1 MSTFASSSY
10 FAEVVYDP
18 LSFFSMLPSRF
29 LPTSWSTSLA
39 RSSILGFLQ
48 SAIKVGYLEITDS
61 QGIHGFGTHKEG
73 RKAVRITVNNDLFYV
88 RVLASA
94 DLGLS
99 ESYMMCDIDVD
110 NLKGMMDLWLDN
122 YDEMIGFD
130 STLSRL
136 NAVVSGLY
144 NAFLGQSLSRSR
156 LNVMDAYDQS
166 NDLFKG
172 FLSEEMMY
180 SCALWSDGEGGLRGD
195 LLPTSQPF
203 DLEMAQLRKIHH
215 VLTMARVKP
224 GMKVLE
230 FGSGWGG
237 MAIEAARSFG
247 AEVDTLTLSI
257 EQKTL
262 AEERIR
268 VAGLQDR
275 IRVHLMDYRDM
286 PIEWAGRFDAFVS
299 VEMLE
304 HVGTQHYETYFKL
317 VDWALKDKNAAVV
330 VTATTFPE
338 ARYRTY
344 QPEDFMRRYMWPNS
358 ALPCATTLINAATKA
373 SKNRFSVQF
382 VENHGAHY
390 PRTLREWSRRLEAN
404 VTMDTMAKRYPGLR
418 DPTAFETFKRK
429 WRYLF
434 AYAGAGFAKGYIS
447 CHMITFYKNGMPAQC
462 D

>member
-1 MSTFASSSY
+1 MNTFTSSSH
-10 FAEVVYDP
+10 FTEVVHDP
-18 LSFFSMLPSRF
+18 LSFLPMLPSSF
-29 LPTSWSTSLA
+29 FPTSWSMSFA
-39 RSSILGFLQ
+39 RSSVFSFLQ
-48 SAIKVGYLEITDS
+48 SALRVGHLEITDS
-61 QGIHGFGTHKEG
+61 QGVHRFGTYERG
-73 RKAVRITVNNDLFYV
+73 RNTVRMTVNNDLFYV

-94 DLGLS
+94 DIGLS
-99 ESYMMCDIDVD
+99 ESYMMSDIDVVD
-110 NLKGMMDLWLDN
+110 LKGMMNLWLDN
-122 YDEMIGFD
+122 YDEMTGLD
-130 STLSRL
+130 STLSSL
-136 NAVVSGLY
+136 SAMVSGLY
-144 NAFLGQSLSRSR
+144 NAFLGQSPSRAR

-172 FLSEEMMY
+172 FLSDEMMY
-180 SCALWSDGEGGLRGD
+180 SCALWSDEEGGFRGD
-195 LLPTSQPF
+195 FLPTARPS
-203 DLEMAQLRKIHH
+203 DLETAQLRKIRH

-230 FGSGWGG
+230 FGSGWGA

-262 AEERIR
+262 AEDR
-268 VAGLQDR
+268 VREAGLQGR

-286 PIEWAGRFDAFVS
+286 PADWAGRFDAFVS

-317 VDWALKDKNAAVV
+317 VDWALKDKNATAVV
-330 VTATTFPE
+330 TSTTFPE

-358 ALPCATTLINAATKA
+358 ALPCVTALVTATTKA
-373 SKNRFSVQF
+373 SQNRFSVQS

-404 VTMDTMAKRYPGLR
+404 VTADTMAKRYPGLR
-418 DPTAFETFKRK
+418 DPAAFETFRRK
-429 WRYLF
+429 WGYLF

-447 CHMITFYKNGMPAQC
+447 CHMLTFYKNGMPAPC